1 MVKIYVCKIAGH
13 QHASKKDK
21 EACFKKL
28 KCQFM
33 RSKRSLPEAVEKIST
48 EASTTKD
55 IGIKCSHQKVD
66 IVVSDSE
73 AEKEE
78 EYE

>member
-1 MVKIYVCKIAGH
+1 MVKIYACKIAEH
-13 QHASKKDK
+13 RHIFKKEQ
-21 EACFKKL
+21 EACLKKL

-33 RSKRSLPEAVEKIST
+33 RSKRSSNETVAKISI
-48 EASTTKD
+48 ALSTTKD

-73 AEKEE
+73 AEEE
-78 EYE
+78 EEHE

>member
-33 RSKRSLPEAVEKIST
+33 RSRRSLPEAVEKIST

-55 IGIKCSHQKVD
+55 ICIKSAAK
-66 IVVSDSE
+66 IVEIIVSDSDTSDD
-73 AEKEE
+73 
-78 EYE
+78 